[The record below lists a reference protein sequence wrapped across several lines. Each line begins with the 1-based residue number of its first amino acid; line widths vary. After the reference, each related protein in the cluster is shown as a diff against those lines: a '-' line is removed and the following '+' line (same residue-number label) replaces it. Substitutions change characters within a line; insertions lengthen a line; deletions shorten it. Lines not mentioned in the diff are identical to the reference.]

1 MKKRDSSSRGN
12 GTPRPEAY
20 MCVLST
26 SIFAPDRPSFSPLRI
41 MDIRAGGLRVDEWMN
56 GWRDTLQQCSA
67 TVGSRSVKPFLAVDK
82 CEV

>member
-41 MDIRAGGLRVDEWMN
+41 MDIRAGGLRVDEWME
-56 GWRDTLQQCSA
+56 RHFAAVQCNSRESVCQ
-67 TVGSRSVKPFLAVDK
+67 TVSGR
-82 CEV
+82 